1 VLVLVRGEAKMEEEF
16 TEREKK
22 FMRLALEEVSEKG
35 F

>member
-1 VLVLVRGEAKMEEEF
+1 MELEMAPSEPHHRKEEEF

-22 FMRLALEEVSEKG
+22 FMLLALDEVR